1 MRVLLISAN
10 TEKIN
15 MPVLPLG
22 LACVAAATE
31 EAGHEVALVDLMA
44 EKETASVL
52 KESIEGFRPD
62 LIGISVR
69 NIDDQNMERPKF
81 LLDPVKEIVV
91 RCRSLSEAKIV
102 LGGAGYSLFPE
113 GALSFLGA
121 DMGIQGEGEEA
132 FPELTTRIEQGAS
145 LLGLPGL
152 YLPGHG
158 LLCERIFAKRLDRL
172 PLPNPDLWRTPSQ
185 KEDLWMPVQT
195 RRGCPLSCS
204 YCSTGIIEGRVLRRY
219 SPERVVEWIAR
230 WRKAGVRH
238 FYFVDNTFNLPTSY
252 AKEICRKLIDQ
263 DLDIKWWS
271 ILYPMQVDE
280 ELVVHMARAG
290 CEQVSM
296 GFESGSE
303 RILKNMNKRFAPRE
317 VRRISEM
324 FSEQGIREMGFLL
337 LGSPGE
343 TKESVEESL
352 VFADSLKLDSLKI
365 TAGVRIYPR
374 TPLAKKA
381 IEEGMIASNDDLL
394 FPRFYMAK
402 GLGDWLLEILR
413 SWAAPRPHWVI
424 PDYS

>member
-1 MRVLLISAN
+1 
-10 TEKIN
+10 

-204 YCSTGIIEGRVLRRY
+204 YCSTGIIEGRVLRRC